1 VYYREMRKMDKDLET
16 LEGLELDQLAD
27 LADALEFETAAL
39 ADELFEIND
48 ESDKSFVMERV
59 MEVELLLVEVKRYI
73 RSLEL

>member
-1 VYYREMRKMDKDLET
+1 MNKDLET

-27 LADALEFETAAL
+27 LADALEFETSAL

-48 ESDKSFVMERV
+48 SDDKSFVMDRV
-59 MEVELLLVEVKRYI
+59 MEVEMLLMEVKRYI

>member
-1 VYYREMRKMDKDLET
+1 MDKDLET

-73 RSLEL
+73 RNLEL